1 MTAVTAAPAGH
12 HAGADTGAGMDG
24 STQARVLRSRDLL
37 ADPPEPDPQRPA
49 AASSARVVRRPT
61 GDAADPVLPEIPRR
75 VPALLSMTPRA
86 GAPGSGQRGVD
97 GMAAP
102 DHLGE
107 TGLVDRVPRTTTA
120 PDTTDP
126 RRTRGPS
133 RSPPP
138 PPATSTCRTRDRG
151 GAVFEALGRTVYRRR
166 RSVLALSVAFV
177 AFAGTWGTG
186 VLGRMTGGG
195 FSDPGSESSRAA
207 EVTERELGR
216 STADVVVLYSSDAMT
231 VDDPAY
237 AEAVTSTLGA
247 LPGDDV
253 LRTVS
258 WFDTGATSLVSED
271 RRSTYAVLSL
281 RGDEDEREDVLDVIE
296 DDLAAPGLTTRL
308 GGEVTLNRDMNLQ
321 VSEDIATAETLSLPV
336 LAVLLVVIFG
346 GLAAAAL
353 PLAIGVTAI
362 LGSFAALRAFALV
375 TDVSIFAVNVVTVL
389 GLGLAIDYGLFVVS
403 RFREEV
409 RRQATVEDALARTMA
424 TAGRTVAVSGI
435 TVAVSLAGLL
445 IFPQVFLRSMG
456 FGGMSAVVVAMLA
469 ALTLLPAL
477 LAVLGPRVDA
487 LSLRFLLRRRRR
499 PAHADTERDGTWYRI
514 AHSVMRRP
522 VVYAL
527 AVGVLL
533 VTLALPFTRAEFGGI
548 DVRAMPEGAESR
560 VVAETIERD
569 FPPSPSGPVEAVLTL
584 PGAADTPQGSAA
596 LQSYVTAVEAV
607 PGVDGAAV
615 AEVAGSTARVSV
627 AADVNAMGT
636 EGRDLVAGIRQVPPP
651 DGAEVLVGGTA
662 AVYADLLDSLGALL
676 PWMALLVAT
685 TSFVLLFLAF
695 GSVVLPVK
703 AMVMNVLSLGASFG
717 ALVWIFQDGNL
728 AGVLDFTPTGFIEA
742 TSPILVLAIVFGL
755 SMDYEVFLMSRIRE
769 QYDLTGDNTAAV
781 ATGLQRTGGIIT
793 SAALLLIVVIGAFS
807 VSGVVLIKMIG
818 VAMLIAIVV
827 DATVVRALLVP
838 ATMRLLGRANWWAP
852 EPLSRFY
859 ARYGVRESEGE
870 PLAGGGREL
879 TGAR

>member
-1 MTAVTAAPAGH
+1 M
-12 HAGADTGAGMDG
+12 
-24 STQARVLRSRDLL
+24 
-37 ADPPEPDPQRPA
+37 
-49 AASSARVVRRPT
+49 
-61 GDAADPVLPEIPRR
+61 
-75 VPALLSMTPRA
+75 
-86 GAPGSGQRGVD
+86 
-97 GMAAP
+97 
-102 DHLGE
+102 
-107 TGLVDRVPRTTTA
+107 
-120 PDTTDP
+120 
-126 RRTRGPS
+126 
-133 RSPPP
+133 
-138 PPATSTCRTRDRG
+138 
-151 GAVFEALGRTVYRRR
+151 FEALGRAVYRRR
-166 RSVLALSVAFV
+166 RWVLALSVAFV
-177 AFAGTWGTG
+177 AFAGVWGTG
-186 VLGRMTGGG
+186 VFGQMTGGG
-195 FSDPGSESSRAA
+195 FFDPDSESSRAA
-207 EVTERELGR
+207 EVAEHELGR
-216 STADVVVLYSSDAMT
+216 SAADVVVLYSSDAST

-247 LPGDDV
+247 LPEDDV

-258 WFDTGATSLVSED
+258 WFDTGASSLVSED

-281 RGDEDEREDVLDVIE
+281 RGDEDGREDVLDAIE
-296 DDLAAPGLTTRL
+296 GDLAAPGLTTL
-308 GGEVTLNRDMNLQ
+308 IGGEVTLNRDMNVL
-321 VSEDIATAETLSLPV
+321 VSEDIATAETISLPV
-336 LAVLLVVIFG
+336 LAVLLVVVFG

-362 LGSFAALRAFALV
+362 LGSFAALRAFGLV

-456 FGGMSAVVVAMLA
+456 FGGMSAVFIAMLA

-487 LSLRFLLRRRRR
+487 LSVRRPVRRRRR
-499 PAHADTERDGTWYRI
+499 PAHADVERNGAWYRI

-522 VVYAL
+522 VLYTLV
-527 AVGVLL
+527 VGALL
-533 VTLALPFTRAEFGGI
+533 VALALPFTRAEFGGI

-584 PGAADTPQGSAA
+584 PAPADTAEGSAA
-596 LQSYVTAVEAV
+596 LQSYVAAVEAV
-607 PGVDGAAV
+607 PRVDGATV
-615 AEVAGSTARVSV
+615 AEVAGSTARVVV
-627 AADVNAMGT
+627 AADVNAMGA
-636 EGRDLVAGIRQVPPP
+636 EGRDLVAAVRQVPAP
-651 DGAEVLVGGTA
+651 DGAEVLVGGTG

-676 PWMALLVAT
+676 PWMALLVAV
-685 TSFVLLFLAF
+685 TSSVLLFLAF
-695 GSVVLPVK
+695 GSVVLPLK
-703 AMVMNVLSLGASFG
+703 AVLVNVLSLGASFG

-728 AGVLDFTPTGFIEA
+728 SGVLGFTPTGFIEA

-793 SAALLLIVVIGAFS
+793 SAALLLLVVIGAFS

-827 DATVVRALLVP
+827 DATVVRTLLVP

-852 EPLSRFY
+852 GPLGRLY
-859 ARYGVRESEGE
+859 ARYGIRESDVAPVHAAGRH
-870 PLAGGGREL
+870 LAGVR
-879 TGAR
+879 